1 MERRGSIRPNIV
13 FEIAKKVSTAL
24 KAVHDAGR
32 TYNDLKPSNIM
43 IEDAEHEIPRVYL
56 IDFGLSKEINVSKKA
71 KVDFEGNILFSSL
84 S

>member
-1 MERRGSIRPNIV
+1 
-13 FEIAKKVSTAL
+13 
-24 KAVHDAGR
+24 
-32 TYNDLKPSNIM
+32 M